1 MNMTQWK
8 NRQPCQ
14 CTSQGYIVPH
24 VVDIP
29 HALNNLTRTDILALR
44 PIDFDCGIYERH
56 PTGYRLKKGMIKLVV
71 SDLSVEEK
79 IQSIAD
85 DVAHVRCT
93 NAYTFLMNSADSR
106 YSYYIS
112 LQNSLVDENKQLNET
127 IGIECPLWP
136 NLYPILEMKDGKQ
149 VHHLKHP
156 EAEFA
161 LNLRAYISTVLP
173 TLKCSMDYQPQMMLE
188 CYCVM

>member
-8 NRQPCQ
+8 NKQLCH

-29 HALNNLTRTDILALR
+29 HALNNLTRTGILALR
-44 PIDFDCGIYERH
+44 PFDLDCGVYERH

-71 SDLSVEEK
+71 SGLSVEEK

-85 DVAHVRCT
+85 DVARVRCT
-93 NAYTFLMNSADSR
+93 NAYAFLMNSADSQ

-112 LQNSLVDENKQLNET
+112 LRNSLVDENKQLNVFNINET

-136 NLYPILEMKDGKQ
+136 NLYPRTDWCESALSPDPILD
-149 VHHLKHP
+149 
-156 EAEFA
+156 
-161 LNLRAYISTVLP
+161 
-173 TLKCSMDYQPQMMLE
+173 
-188 CYCVM
+188 